1 MLENSG
7 LMKQVV
13 AALIVKDDE
22 ILICQRTEHQP
33 HPLKWEFPGGK
44 IEANEEPTAALLRE
58 LEEELG
64 IKAELGAEV
73 ATIQHHYPNGNSVEL
88 HFYLVKKFEGDIK
101 NLVFENV
108 RWATRTELPTFD
120 FLEADI
126 ALVQQI
132 ASGKLLK

>member
-1 MLENSG
+1 MPENSVPK
-7 LMKQVV
+7 KQVV
-13 AALIVKDDE
+13 AALIIKDDE

-44 IEANEEPTAALLRE
+44 IEPNEKPPAALYRE

-64 IKAELGAEV
+64 IKAEIGPEV
-73 ATIQHHYPNGNSVEL
+73 ATIQHKYASGTAVEL
-88 HFYLVKKFEGDIK
+88 HFYLVKSFEGEIK
-101 NLVFENV
+101 NMIFNDV
-108 RWATRTELPTFD
+108 RWVKQTEMPRFD

-132 ASGKLLK
+132 AEGTLL

>member
-1 MLENSG
+1 
-7 LMKQVV
+7 MKQVV

>member
-1 MLENSG
+1 MPENSSPK
-7 LMKQVV
+7 KQVV
-13 AALIVKDDE
+13 AALIVKHDE

-44 IEANEEPTAALLRE
+44 IETNEEPTAALFRE

-64 IKAELGAEV
+64 IKAELGPEV

-101 NLVFENV
+101 NLVFENI
-108 RWATRTELPTFD
+108 RWAKRTELPKFD

-126 ALVQQI
+126 VLVQQI
-132 ASGKLLK
+132 ARGKIM

>member
-1 MLENSG
+1 
-7 LMKQVV
+7 MKQVV

-44 IEANEEPTAALLRE
+44 IETNEEPTGALCRE

-101 NLVFENV
+101 NLVFENI
-108 RWATRTELPTFD
+108 RWAKRIELPSFD

-132 ASGKLLK
+132 ASGKIM